1 VLIPR
6 HLAVIVIGAVL
17 VVAVLVMLVLAL
29 ASHR

>member
-6 HLAVIVIGAVL
+6 QLAVIVIGAVL